1 MEKPKRTKLILSISA
16 GLPAIILLY
25 YFLQP
30 LVDQFTY
37 GLLGLNPDTH
47 LGVSVNFFFYDTIKI
62 LILLFVISTLMGVIN
77 AYFPIDRL
85 RNYLTTRKLYGL
97 QYFFASFFGAITP
110 FCSCSSIPLFIG
122 FVKGGIPLG
131 VTFAFLITS
140 PLVNEVAVAM
150 FLGLFGWKT
159 TLIYAGSG
167 IFMGIVGGYTL
178 GILNLDRY
186 LSPWVKELQANSE
199 KESENWEVEK
209 TPFIDRLPAII
220 KEGWDIVSKVLIY
233 VIIGIAIGAAMHG
246 YVPENFF
253 AKYLSADRW
262 YAMPLAVLAGVPM
275 YANAAGIIPVIQV
288 FVAKGVPLGT
298 AIAFMMAVVGLSLPE
313 ATLLKKVMTW
323 KLIGIFFG
331 TISTF
336 IIILGYLFNRI
347 L

>member
-1 MEKPKRTKLILSISA
+1 
-16 GLPAIILLY
+16 
-25 YFLQP
+25 
-30 LVDQFTY
+30 
-37 GLLGLNPDTH
+37 
-47 LGVSVNFFFYDTIKI
+47 
-62 LILLFVISTLMGVIN
+62 MGVVN

-85 RNYLTTRKLYGL
+85 RVYLTTRKMYGF
-97 QYFFASFFGAITP
+97 QYVFASLFGAITP

-131 VTFAFLITS
+131 VTFSFLITS

-150 FLGLFGWKT
+150 FLGLFGLKAT
-159 TLIYAGSG
+159 FIYAGSG
-167 IFMGIVGGYTL
+167 IVMGIIGGYVL
-178 GILNLDRY
+178 GKMKLDRF
-186 LSPWVKELQANSE
+186 LTDWVKQLQINSD
-199 KESENWEVEK
+199 KESVQWEDEK

-253 AKYLSADRW
+253 AQYLSTDKW

-288 FVAKGVPLGT
+288 FVAKGVPMGT

-331 TISTF
+331 TITLF
-336 IIILGYLFNRI
+336 IIALGYLFNII